1 VDFCPIP
8 LYHIDISSKFFD
20 INGMRSTSLKDYSRY
35 AKSKPRTNKRG
46 ESSASNF
53 FSFLKSFSGKK
64 STRSK
69 SNQLKKQEDIS
80 KYKETFLIKSWK
92 NITNFI
98 PKFLIFCGYILA
110 LPFMI
115 IGKALTEI
123 YKHFLKRE
131 ITRPL
136 IAKCV
141 VLITFGV
148 IIINF
153 AKLQVLPYTGE
164 NPNPIVNGNIEQIVQ
179 SERGHIYIQD
189 IEKNKTDIALTSTDT
204 RYTVFINP
212 SALKTQTDPG
222 KQTKFTKEEAAS
234 RLAGSI
240 NMPYSE
246 VLKIFDDELGKKDL
260 LSYVPIKKY
269 VDTTTKR
276 AVEYLINPP
285 QNKLLSEK
293 DPNRV
298 IPFSF
303 WLGIDTVQ
311 LRSYP
316 MDTMLSNIT
325 GFVPNQQV
333 ARSELKGE
341 CLQVAKE
348 NEKRETQWKQYSVGY
363 YGMEQKF
370 CKELS
375 GLNGK
380 KVFNK
385 DKGLQ
390 REIANKAINGDSFY
404 LTIDKNLQAK
414 AEEVLA
420 QAMRKNTSKLGA
432 PTNGFVGVM
441 EVKTGK
447 ILAMAEAPTFNPN
460 TNRYIFNNQFD
471 NPFINVSGK
480 DYEVGSVMKPLTVA
494 AALNEYRTGQVDENG
509 NRKGVNT
516 EWKGGG
522 YGRGGKTYIEKKKD
536 GTILQTRVIQ
546 NADEYPYD
554 EPQSLSDILRD
565 SINTGIAEL
574 VPTIGNETLKS
585 YIIEKYKFGEQTQTN
600 LPGEEEANLRELKD
614 EKNLYC
620 EFCFANYGFGQGFA
634 VSPLQL
640 MRAYTPLAN
649 GGKVVE
655 PYLYEKIVDENN
667 VTIDDGSGENSII
680 KRKAPEQVL
689 DPTVARDV
697 TNYMINTT
705 TQGYHGAVSTA
716 LNLDGYTLAGK
727 TGTSQIGNIAK
738 YTGECPGS
746 QWYACNTVKGL
757 YEHTYV
763 GYGPGTDPQYIILI
777 KLSEPRPGDGAK
789 NFAVTTLKDP
799 IKDMAQYTFEYM
811 KLPKDKR

>member
-1 VDFCPIP
+1 
-8 LYHIDISSKFFD
+8 
-20 INGMRSTSLKDYSRY
+20 MRPTSLKDYSRY
-35 AKSKPRTNKRG
+35 IKTKPRLNVRRQSG
-46 ESSASNF
+46 SLNF
-53 FSFLKSFSGKK
+53 FSFLKPFSLLFSIKK
-64 STRSK
+64 PTRNK
-69 SNQLKKQEDIS
+69 PTQIQKKEDPS
-80 KYKETFLIKSWK
+80 KYKETFIIKTWK

-115 IGKALTEI
+115 IGRALTEI

-131 ITRPL
+131 ITRPF
-136 IAKCV
+136 IAKCI

-153 AKLQVLPYTGE
+153 AKLQVLPYTGNALNSATSE
-164 NPNPIVNGNIEQIVQ
+164 SSEQIVP
-179 SERGHIYIQD
+179 SERGLIYIQD
-189 IEKNKTDIALTSTDT
+189 LEKNKTDIALTTTDT

-212 SALKTQTDPG
+212 SALKTQIDPN
-222 KQTKFTKEEAAS
+222 KQTKLTKEEAVS

-240 NMPYSE
+240 NMPYND
-246 VLKIFDDELGKKDL
+246 VLKIFDEELGKKEPL
-260 LSYVPIKKY
+260 NYVPIKKY

-276 AVEYLINPP
+276 AVEYLISPP
-285 QNKLLSEK
+285 QNKLLNEK
-293 DPNRV
+293 DSGRV

-316 MDTMLSNIT
+316 MNTMLSNIT
-325 GFVPNQQV
+325 GFVPNQQIL
-333 ARSELKGE
+333 RKELTGE
-341 CLQVAKE
+341 CLQVAIE
-348 NEKRETQWKQYSVGY
+348 NEKRETARNQYTVGY

-390 REIANKAINGDSFY
+390 REIANKAVNGSSFY
-404 LTIDKNLQAK
+404 LTIDTNLQAK
-414 AEEVLA
+414 AEEVLT

-441 EVKTGK
+441 EVKTGRL
-447 ILAMAEAPTFNPN
+447 LAMAEAPMFNPN
-460 TNRYIFNNQFD
+460 TNKYIYNNDFD

-480 DYEVGSVMKPLTVA
+480 AYEIGSVMKPLTVA
-494 AALNEYRTGQVDENG
+494 VALNEYRTGQVDENG

-516 EWKGGG
+516 DWKGGNFG
-522 YGRGGKTYIEKKKD
+522 TAGKTYVEKKKD
-536 GTILQTRVIQ
+536 GTVLQTRLIQ
-546 NADEYPYD
+546 NAANYPYY
-554 EPQSLSDILRD
+554 EPQSLSNILRD
-565 SINTGIAEL
+565 SINTGIADL
-574 VPTIGNETLKS
+574 VPTIGNETLKN
-585 YIIEKYKFGEQTQTN
+585 YITDKYKFGTKTQTD
-600 LPGEEEANLRELKD
+600 LPGEDKANLLELKD

-649 GGKVVE
+649 AGKLTE

-667 VTIDDGSGENSII
+667 VTIDDGTGEKSII

-705 TQGYHGAVSTA
+705 TQGYHDDLSTA
-716 LNLDGYTLAGK
+716 LTLDGYTLAGK
-727 TGTSQIGNIAK
+727 TGTSQIGNVAK

-763 GYGPGTDPQYIILI
+763 GYGPGTDPQYIILV
-777 KLSEPRPGDGAK
+777 KLSEPRPGNGAE
-789 NFAVTTLKDP
+789 NYAVKTLKDP

>member
-1 VDFCPIP
+1 
-8 LYHIDISSKFFD
+8 
-20 INGMRSTSLKDYSRY
+20 MRPSSLKDYSHY
-35 AKSKPRTNKRG
+35 AKSNPRANQRGKSSSPKFFNVLKPFTT
-46 ESSASNF
+46 
-53 FSFLKSFSGKK
+53 LFSGKNTTK
-64 STRSK
+64 TK
-69 SNQLKKQEDIS
+69 QVQTQKKEDIS
-80 KYKETFLIKSWK
+80 KYKETFVIQMWK
-92 NITNFI
+92 NITHFI

-115 IGKALTEI
+115 IGKAFAEM

-131 ITRPL
+131 ITRPF
-136 IAKCV
+136 IGKCI

-153 AKLQVLPYTGE
+153 AKLQVLPYTNSDINLTNSE
-164 NPNPIVNGNIEQIVQ
+164 NTEQILP
-179 SERGHIYIQD
+179 SDRGHIFIQD
-189 IEKNKTDIALTSTDT
+189 IEKNKTDIALTNTDT
-204 RYTVFINP
+204 RYTVYINP
-212 SALKTQTDPG
+212 GALKAQINPG
-222 KQTKFTKEEAAS
+222 KQTKLTKEDAAA

-240 NMPYSE
+240 NMPYSDI
-246 VLKIFDDELGKKDL
+246 LKIFDEELARKEPRN
-260 LSYVPIKKY
+260 YVPIKKY
-269 VDTTTKR
+269 VDTTTKL
-276 AVEYLINPP
+276 AVEFLISPP
-285 QNKLLSEK
+285 QNKLLLEK

-298 IPFSF
+298 VPFNF

-333 ARSELKGE
+333 LRNELKGE

-348 NEKRETQWKQYSVGY
+348 NEKRDTARDQYTVGY

-380 KVFNK
+380 KVYNK
-385 DKGLQ
+385 DKGLA
-390 REIANKAINGDSFY
+390 REIANKSINGSNFY

-414 AEEVLA
+414 AEEILA
-420 QAMRKNTSKLGA
+420 QSMRKNSSKLGA
-432 PTNGFVGVM
+432 PTNGFIGVM
-441 EVKTGK
+441 EVKTGRL
-447 ILAMAEAPTFNPN
+447 LAMAESPTFNPN
-460 TNRYIFNNQFD
+460 TNKYIFNNKFD

-509 NRKGVNT
+509 NRKGVDT
-516 EWKGGG
+516 DWRGGG
-522 YGRGGKTYIEKKKD
+522 YGNEGKLYEEKRKD
-536 GTILQTRVIQ
+536 GSILQTRVIQ
-546 NADEYPYD
+546 NADDTPYTAQ
-554 EPQSLSDILRD
+554 QSLSDILRD
-565 SINTGIAEL
+565 SINTGIADL

-585 YIIEKYKFGEQTQTN
+585 YITDKYKFGEQTQTD
-600 LPGEEEANLRELKD
+600 LPGEESANLKELKD

-634 VSPLQL
+634 VSPIEL

-649 GGKVVE
+649 GGKLVE

-667 VTIDDGSGENSII
+667 VTIDDGTGDKSII
-680 KRKAPEQVL
+680 KRKPPEQVL

-705 TQGYHGAVSTA
+705 TQGYHGLASTA
-716 LNLDGYTLAGK
+716 LLLDGYTLAGK
-727 TGTSQIGNIAK
+727 TGTSQIGNEAK

-746 QWYACNTVKGL
+746 QWYACNTAKGL

-763 GYGPGTDPQYIILI
+763 GYGPGTNPEYIVLV
-777 KLSEPRPGDGAK
+777 KLSEPLPGDGSK
-789 NFAVTTLKDP
+789 NFAVNTLKNS
-799 IKDMAQYTFEYM
+799 IKDMSQYTFEYM
-811 KLPKDKR
+811 KLPKDKK

>member
-1 VDFCPIP
+1 
-8 LYHIDISSKFFD
+8 
-20 INGMRSTSLKDYSRY
+20 MRPTSLKDYSRY
-35 AKSKPRTNKRG
+35 AKSKPQIKQRG
-46 ESSASNF
+46 KSSSSHF
-53 FSFLKSFSGKK
+53 FSFLKPLSSLFSGKK
-64 STRSK
+64 PTRSK
-69 SNQLKKQEDIS
+69 PSQPQKKEDIS
-80 KYKETFLIKSWK
+80 KYKETFLIQSWK
-92 NITNFI
+92 NITNFV

-115 IGKALTEI
+115 IGKALAEI

-131 ITRPL
+131 ITRPF
-136 IAKCV
+136 IAKSV

-153 AKLQVLPYTGE
+153 AKLQVLPYTGD
-164 NPNPIVNGNIEQIVQ
+164 NTKSVSSGSTEQIVQ

-189 IEKNKTDIALTSTDT
+189 IEKNKTNLALTTTDT

-222 KQTKFTKEEAAS
+222 KQTKLTKEEAAS

-240 NMPYSE
+240 NMPYND
-246 VLKIFDDELGKKDL
+246 VMKIFDEELNKEKIL
-260 LSYVPIKKY
+260 NYVPIKKY
-269 VDTTTKR
+269 VDTTTKK
-276 AVEYLINPP
+276 AVEYLISPP
-285 QNKLLSEK
+285 QNKLLLEK

-316 MDTMLSNIT
+316 MESMLSNIT

-348 NEKRETQWKQYSVGY
+348 NEKRETQWKQYTVGY

-390 REIANKAINGDSFY
+390 REIANKAINGSSFY
-404 LTIDKNLQAK
+404 LTIDKNLQQK
-414 AEEVLA
+414 AEDVLTE
-420 QAMRKNTSKLGA
+420 AMRKNTSKLGA

-460 TNRYIFNNQFD
+460 TNKYIYNNEND

-480 DYEVGSVMKPLTVA
+480 AYEIGSVMKPLTVA
-494 AALNEYRTGQVDENG
+494 AALNEYRTGQVDADG

-516 EWKGGG
+516 DWKGGG
-522 YGRGGKTYIEKKKD
+522 YGTGGKTYIEKKKD

-546 NADEYPYD
+546 NADDYPYPD
-554 EPQSLSDILRD
+554 QQSLSNILRD
-565 SINTGIAEL
+565 SINTGIADL

-585 YIIEKYKFGEQTQTN
+585 YITDKYKFGAQTQTD
-600 LPGEEEANLRELKD
+600 LPGEEEANLLELKD
-614 EKNLYC
+614 DKNLYC

-649 GGKVVE
+649 GGKLVE

-667 VTIDDGSGENSII
+667 VTIDDGTGDKSII

-705 TQGYHGAVSTA
+705 TQGYHGVASTS
-716 LNLDGYTLAGK
+716 LLLDGYTLAGK
-727 TGTSQIGNIAK
+727 TGTSQIGNKAK

-746 QWYACNTVKGL
+746 QWYACNTAKGL

-777 KLSEPRPGDGAK
+777 KLSEPKAGDGAK
-789 NFAVTTLKDP
+789 NFAVTTLKDS
-799 IKDMAQYTFEYM
+799 IKDMSQYTFEYM
-811 KLPKDKR
+811 KLPKDKQ